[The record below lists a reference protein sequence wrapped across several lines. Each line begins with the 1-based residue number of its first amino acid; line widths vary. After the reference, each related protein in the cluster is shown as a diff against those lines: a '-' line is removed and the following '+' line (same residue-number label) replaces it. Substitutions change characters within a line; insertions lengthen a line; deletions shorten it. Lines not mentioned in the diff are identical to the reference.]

1 MSEQTKKDLRPVIL
15 WIKSFPV
22 FVESKPVACSQ
33 ILKQLFEENSKRDE
47 PFTTTEIRK
56 GSFIASTK
64 DLRVLKATV
73 SGDFDVFHDLYGN
86 RIETYPI
93 REDLLEKVQQ
103 GIVSVKAE
111 MKARR
116 AAKAEA
122 RKAAK
127 QAKLQKKEQEQKT
140 AQIAVKKKKVLGA
153 AKDKKPVEVLVMKK
167 KRKVL
172 SLK

>member
-33 ILKQLFEENSKRDE
+33 ILKQLFEENSKRSE

-73 SGDFDVFHDLYGN
+73 SGEYDVFHDLYGN

-116 AAKAEA
+116 AEKAAA

-127 QAKLQKKEQEQKT
+127 QAKAKDEQNT
-140 AQIAVKKKKVLGA
+140 AKIEVKKKKVLGA
-153 AKDKKPVEVLVMKK
+153 QKDKKTFEVLVMKK

-172 SLK
+172 TLK

>member
-1 MSEQTKKDLRPVIL
+1 MSEQKKDLRPVIA

-22 FVESKPVACSQ
+22 FVESKPVAGSQ
-33 ILKQLFEENSKRDE
+33 ILKQLFEENSKRSE

-140 AQIAVKKKKVLGA
+140 AQIAFKKKKVLGA

-167 KRKVL
+167 KHKVL

>member
-1 MSEQTKKDLRPVIL
+1 MSEQTKKDLGPVIA

-22 FVESKPVACSQ
+22 FQESKPVAGSQ
-33 ILKQLFEENSKRDE
+33 ILKQLFEENSKRSE

-73 SGDFDVFHDLYGN
+73 SGDYDVFHDLYGN

-93 REDLLEKVQQ
+93 REDLLEKVRE
-103 GIVSVKAE
+103 GIVAVKAE

-116 AAKAEA
+116 AEKAEA
-122 RKAAK
+122 RKVAK
-127 QAKLQKKEQEQKT
+127 QAKLQKKEKEKNT
-140 AQIAVKKKKVLGA
+140 AQIEVKKKKTIGA
-153 AKDKKPVEVLVMKK
+153 AKDKKKVEVLVKKK

>member
-1 MSEQTKKDLRPVIL
+1 MSEQKKDLRPVIL

-22 FVESKPVACSQ
+22 FKESKPVACSQ
-33 ILKQLFEENSKRDE
+33 ILKQLFAENSKRDE

-93 REDLLEKVQQ
+93 REDLLEKVRE

-127 QAKLQKKEQEQKT
+127 QAKLKKEQAKKP
-140 AQIAVKKKKVLGA
+140 AQVEVKKKKVLGA
-153 AKDKKPVEVLVMKK
+153 SKDKKPVEILVKKK